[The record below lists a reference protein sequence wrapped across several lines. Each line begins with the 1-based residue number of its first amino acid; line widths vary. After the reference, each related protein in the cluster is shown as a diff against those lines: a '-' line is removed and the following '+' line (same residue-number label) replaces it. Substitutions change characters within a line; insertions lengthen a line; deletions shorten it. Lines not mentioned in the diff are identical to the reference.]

1 MNDFLNHFVF
11 ENTLITEDN
20 VLIGVLCVLL
30 GLIFHTSNLK
40 EGFWSKFYKVV
51 PALLMCYFLP
61 AILNSTNVIDG
72 GSSAIPSVVK
82 YYLLPA
88 CLVLLTLSIDL
99 KGIFNLGPKALIMF
113 LSGTF
118 GIVIGGPLAILIVS
132 TFAPDWVG
140 GVGPE
145 AVWKGMATVAGSWI
159 GGGANMVAMKE
170 VYKASDELFS
180 AMLVV
185 DVIVANVWMAVL
197 LYIAANA
204 KRIDEKN
211 GADTSAIDKLKDKIE
226 KYQLQSARVASL
238 KDLIIIIAIGI
249 GGMSLGHLLTRWIL
263 PLVENSE
270 FLVAMN
276 LNSKL
281 LWIILIATSVGI
293 GLSFTKLKNYEGAGA
308 SKVGGVF
315 LYILVA
321 SIGMKMDVFAIFR
334 EYQLFIIGGIWMSI
348 HVIVLFIV
356 AKMIKSPMFF
366 LAVGS
371 KANVGGA
378 ASAPI
383 VASAFHPSLAPVGV
397 LLAILGYA
405 LGTYAAILCATL
417 MKMSAPI

>member
-1 MNDFLNHFVF
+1 MEEIISYLTFSK
-11 ENTLITEDN
+11 TLVTDDTI
-20 VLIGVLCVLL
+20 LIGILCVVL
-30 GLIFHTSNLK
+30 GLIFHSSSLT
-40 EGFWSKFYKVV
+40 EGFWSKFYKII
-51 PALLMCYFLP
+51 PALLMCYFIP
-61 AILNSTNVIDG
+61 AMLNSTNVIDG